1 MCTCHCRWVQNSR
14 DLLEEC
20 FCHHVTGWK
29 PKCWCWLVSKPWSV
43 VSRQPLAPSCRK
55 LLNLSGRTITET
67 NQQRQ
72 SLSSSDLC
80 VSVLWACEEASS
92 ARPSHSS
99 IDLFNSVVRR
109 GSVAQEQ
116 QLRLQYKNKTKQK
129 SNGASVCVGRWTDG
143 SRWMWGE
150 ETGDGW
156 SETKTKTDVGE
167 RAGKMLV
174 ERRQR
179 KATNDSRQWKLA
191 ADGASPRPEWQ

>member
-55 LLNLSGRTITET
+55 LLNLNGRTITET

-72 SLSSSDLC
+72 SLSNSDLC

-116 QLRLQYKNKTKQK
+116 QLRLQYKNKTKQNK
-129 SNGASVCVGRWTDG
+129 TKKQRGECVCGEMDRRESLDVRGRDRRRMERDKNKDRRRREGWKNAC
-143 SRWMWGE
+143 GE
-150 ETGDGW
+150 ETEE
-156 SETKTKTDVGE
+156 SH
-167 RAGKMLV
+167 
-174 ERRQR
+174 
-179 KATNDSRQWKLA
+179 
-191 ADGASPRPEWQ
+191 

>member
-1 MCTCHCRWVQNSR
+1 MSSELQRFIRGMFLSPRHRLKTQVLVLVGVQ
-14 DLLEEC
+14 
-20 FCHHVTGWK
+20 T
-29 PKCWCWLVSKPWSV
+29 WSV

-116 QLRLQYKNKTKQK
+116 QLRLQYKNKTKQNK
-129 SNGASVCVGRWTDG
+129 KKATGRVCVWGDGQTGVAGCEGKRQETDG
-143 SRWMWGE
+143 
-150 ETGDGW
+150 
-156 SETKTKTDVGE
+156 
-167 RAGKMLV
+167 A
-174 ERRQR
+174 RQ
-179 KATNDSRQWKLA
+179 KQRQT
-191 ADGASPRPEWQ
+191 

>member
-14 DLLEEC
+14 DLEEC

-55 LLNLSGRTITET
+55 LLNLNGRTITET

-72 SLSSSDLC
+72 SLSNSDLC
-80 VSVLWACEEASS
+80 VSVLWACEAASS

-109 GSVAQEQ
+109 GSVTQEQ
-116 QLRLQYKNKTKQK
+116 QLRLQYKNKTKQNK
-129 SNGASVCVGRWTDG
+129 KKATGRVCVWGDGQTGVAGCEGKRQETDG
-143 SRWMWGE
+143 
-150 ETGDGW
+150 
-156 SETKTKTDVGE
+156 
-167 RAGKMLV
+167 A
-174 ERRQR
+174 RQ
-179 KATNDSRQWKLA
+179 KQRQT
-191 ADGASPRPEWQ
+191 